1 MQNILQNWNVSTL
14 SAKKIKAMKMI
25 LKLCNK
31 YVDEKKAIIKI
42 EKQQRKS
49 FIFVKNS
56 FPNVSFI
63 LNSVNWQEL
72 EIIHQSCEAN
82 EVMFSKFWVSTR
94 IVLLRRDTLRCLTI
108 CLLRQKHTLYF
119 GRANVVSFA
128 AKMRI
133 LQYTSQCGK
142 WPIFWAV
149 LHLFTLKQELIKS
162 VKGMQIY
169 C

>member
-1 MQNILQNWNVSTL
+1 
-14 SAKKIKAMKMI
+14 MI
-25 LKLCNK
+25 PKLCNK
-31 YVDEKKAIIKI
+31 YVDGKKAIIKI
-42 EKQQRKS
+42 EKQQRES

-82 EVMFSKFWVSTR
+82 EVMFLKFWLAAR
-94 IVLLRRDTLRCLTI
+94 IILPREGTLMCLTI

-119 GRANVVSFA
+119 VRANVVSFA

-133 LQYTSQCGK
+133 LQFTSQCGK
-142 WPIFWAV
+142 WPIFKAAKMFCIF
-149 LHLFTLKQELIKS
+149 FTLKQEFIKS
-162 VKGMQIY
+162 VKGMQVY